1 MYFGNDPRPGDNKT
15 KPIYVENDEYVIN
28 RNASR
33 KHKNLLDY
41 INYVDEPRFDNEEM
55 GDSAINEAIALNTL
69 SEVGMHEGYQ
79 KGGEVSLKDY
89 AGLVGKMIS
98 GFGGELPEGMYT
110 PEGGM
115 TEEGYAQKYGLEP
128 ESMNIDTLSFS
139 NPANYMFE
147 ISGKKEGSGADV
159 SGTTHG
165 TGQLPI
171 ERLLDTVMKENID
184 DPFER
189 LRWKTDLSK
198 VKEEVSYPSSPVGYT
213 EGGKIEDK
221 RDRKGGYSL
230 GVKDYYA
237 QALGD
242 FEKMDDLVGGDWD
255 IDSRSRLK
263 AAQEAGAIL
272 ETQEALEALKLIAGR
287 HQQGTMNVMANP
299 NNLKAVKG
307 YAYGGSTTEDLYET
321 FGSKLTYGADR
332 ADFAKGYGTPDVSGF
347 LDARQSMGTRGRQ
360 DLKNIRQQQAGS
372 LFQDPT
378 ATTQAYQSYETG
390 TQQALDKALEQSELD
405 ALSYLADVQNQG
417 ASFDEGYTGVHENV
431 EAMRRT
437 GQGGAGQSGFSAGAS
452 TPDGQGTFPQYDPF
466 SENNTFTAPNGN
478 VFNWDTNSNQW
489 YEV

>member
-69 SEVGMHEGYQ
+69 SEVGMQ
-79 KGGEVSLKDY
+79 
-89 AGLVGKMIS
+89 
-98 GFGGELPEGMYT
+98 
-110 PEGGM
+110 EGG
-115 TEEGYAQKYGLEP
+115 
-128 ESMNIDTLSFS
+128 
-139 NPANYMFE
+139 
-147 ISGKKEGSGADV
+147 
-159 SGTTHG
+159 
-165 TGQLPI
+165 
-171 ERLLDTVMKENID
+171 
-184 DPFER
+184 
-189 LRWKTDLSK
+189 KT
-198 VKEEVSYPSSPVGYT
+198 GYT

-237 QALGD
+237 QALGE
-242 FEKMDDLVGGDWD
+242 FEKMGDFVGGATGSNRRD
-255 IDSRSRLK
+255 ILE
-263 AAQEAGAIL
+263 AAQEAGQIM
-272 ETQEALEALKLIAGR
+272 ETQEALDALQLIANR

-332 ADFAKGYGTPDVSGF
+332 ADFEKGYGTPDVSGF

-360 DLKNIRQQQAGS
+360 DLKNIRQQQAGA

-390 TQQALDKALEQSELD
+390 TQQALDKALEQSEL
-405 ALSYLADVQNQG
+405 AGLSYLADVENQG
-417 ASFDEGYTGVHENV
+417 ASFDEGYTGINENV

-466 SENNTFTAPNGN
+466 TENNTFTAPNGN